1 MKRTVHLREAQPRT
15 KTEEM
20 REEWW
25 GLWRCVRRRR
35 RAGEM
40 TSYQKRT
47 THPMKNFLD
56 LYKETA
62 SDQNVIKVITDK

>member
-1 MKRTVHLREAQPRT
+1 LEVCEEKARGGE
-15 KTEEM
+15 KT
-20 REEWW
+20 
-25 GLWRCVRRRR
+25 
-35 RAGEM
+35 
-40 TSYQKRT
+40 TYQKRT

>member
-1 MKRTVHLREAQPRT
+1 
-15 KTEEM
+15 M